1 MSTYTLMLIINAI
14 ILVALFLQITRVKD
28 KLTDTYILM
37 NRIHNIIKV
46 MLEQNYEESEG
57 KGE

>member
-14 ILVALFLQITRVKD
+14 ILVALFLQITRIKD

-37 NRIHNIIKV
+37 NRIHNIVKV

-57 KGE
+57 KSE

>member
-14 ILVALFLQITRVKD
+14 ILLALFTQITRVKD

-37 NRIHNIIKV
+37 NRIHNIVKV

-57 KGE
+57 KSE